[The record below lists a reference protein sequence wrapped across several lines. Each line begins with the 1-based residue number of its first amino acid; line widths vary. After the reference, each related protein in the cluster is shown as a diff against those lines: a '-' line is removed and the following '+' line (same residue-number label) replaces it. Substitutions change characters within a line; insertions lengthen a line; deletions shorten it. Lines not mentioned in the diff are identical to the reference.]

1 MELSLDADQVN
12 LLLQEI
18 DPYNNNKM
26 TYSEIVQ
33 LLSSQMVPS
42 GDDPQFASN
51 SIPILEKFSLKTEQG
66 HVSQQPSDGAEN
78 EYSVGLD
85 QQS

>member
-1 MELSLDADQVN
+1 MNLNLDPDNVN

-42 GDDPQFASN
+42 GDDQQFASN
-51 SIPILEKFSLKTEQG
+51 SIPILEKFSLQNAG
-66 HVSQQPSDGAEN
+66 GS
-78 EYSVGLD
+78 EYGQYS
-85 QQS
+85 

>member
-1 MELSLDADQVN
+1 MNLNLDADQIN

-42 GDDPQFASN
+42 GDDQQFTSN
-51 SIPILEKFSLKTEQG
+51 SIPILEKFSLQNAG
-66 HVSQQPSDGAEN
+66 GGGS
-78 EYSVGLD
+78 EYGQFS
-85 QQS
+85 